1 MKTVMFVSS
10 FENVNEKVYF
20 RKEKYHLKKNFME
33 VVDVSC
39 FRSRKII
46 NNLAS

>member
-1 MKTVMFVSS
+1 MKTVMFASS

-20 RKEKYHLKKNFME
+20 RKGTYHLKYNFIE

-39 FRSRKII
+39 FRLRKQ
-46 NNLAS
+46 